1 MYGLPLS
8 ASFML
13 QVMSRCQSRT
23 EHHTLD
29 NKDPIA
35 LIEIQ
40 IMFMLLNKGVDFD
53 KNFLLQTGLDGYL
66 TLPMSNEEVVIP
78 EELVDSLL

>member
-1 MYGLPLS
+1 
-8 ASFML
+8 
-13 QVMSRCQSRT
+13 
-23 EHHTLD
+23 LD

-40 IMFMLLNKGVDFD
+40 IMFMLLNKEVDFD
-53 KNFLLQTGLDGYL
+53 EKFLLQTGLDGYL

>member
-1 MYGLPLS
+1 M
-8 ASFML
+8 
-13 QVMSRCQSRT
+13 
-23 EHHTLD
+23 D

-40 IMFMLLNKGVDFD
+40 IMFMLLNKEVDFD
-53 KNFLLQTGLDGYL
+53 EKFLLQTGLDGYL